1 MRDAYT
7 QCGYNDLELNP
18 ENGGPKPNGK
28 NSHKSWTHFMGEEF
42 EDFDDAFDELE
53 AYIAASGE
61 QDFNLDAVLKMR
73 SYFSPE
79 ADQSE
84 GLKHLRVGYFKWI
97 HRHLG
102 ECKQEAKNELHS
114 YPVNRIANELKRVFE
129 TLTERQSRIPE

>member
-102 ECKQEAKNELHS
+102 ECRAEVRDDRHADRVH
-114 YPVNRIANELKRVFE
+114 RIAKDVKKAFE
-129 TLTERQSRIPE
+129 KLMESQSRNFQ